1 MKLDRLTWPEVADY
15 LKRDRRLIIPAGTCE
30 QHSKHLPLNT
40 DTLVAEHVAD
50 YLSGETG
57 VLVAPTINYG
67 VNLPCDS
74 CYAGTSSVAEADL
87 RKTLLS
93 LVDWWEGQGFEQFFV
108 VSAHG
113 DPFHLRALGE
123 SGRAS
128 IRLLDLYD
136 LDLEDMLDRQA
147 GCGHACEVETSV
159 MMHLFPDAVRAGL
172 VQDFETLF
180 EEFKAYLQ
188 HQRSDAIPGSP
199 GCQGYPS
206 MASAA
211 KGAEVISRI
220 RARALRWMTEDTKL

>member
-1 MKLDRLTWPEVADY
+1 LRLDRLTWPEVAEH

-40 DTLVAEHVAD
+40 DTLVTEHIAD

-57 VLVAPTINYG
+57 ALVAPTINYG

-74 CYAGTSSVAEADL
+74 CYAGTSSLAEADL
-87 RKTLLS
+87 RKVLLS
-93 LVDWWEGQGFEQFFV
+93 LTEWWEGQGFEQFYV

-123 SGRAS
+123 TGRAS
-128 IRLLDLYD
+128 IYLMDLYD
-136 LDLEDMLDRQA
+136 LDLEDMLDGQS

-159 MMHLFPDAVRAGL
+159 MMHLFPETVRAGL
-172 VQDFETLF
+172 IEDFETPF
-180 EEFKAYLQ
+180 EEFKAYL
-188 HQRSDAIPGSP
+188 HHLRSDPIEGSP

-211 KGAEVISRI
+211 KGAAVVSRMK
-220 RARALRWMTEDTKL
+220 ARALRWITET